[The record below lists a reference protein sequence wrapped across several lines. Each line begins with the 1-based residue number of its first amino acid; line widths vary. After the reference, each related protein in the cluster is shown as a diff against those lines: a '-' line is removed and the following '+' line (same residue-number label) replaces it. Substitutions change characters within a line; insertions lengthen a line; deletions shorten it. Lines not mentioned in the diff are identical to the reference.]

1 MKADDPRAPSVQI
14 ADDLRSRIEGGE
26 FAPGAKLP
34 SIRELAS
41 QYGVAPMTAQGRC
54 SGYAKSCGCTPVGV
68 ATLSANLIARQ
79 VSPNGSERLRRKCA
93 NCGPALRLWSLLNDC
108 SCHVSIRRGERL
120 KSQ

>member
-41 QYGVAPMTAQGRC
+41 QYGVAPMTAQGALQRLRDERRVYS
-54 SGYAKSCGCTPVGV
+54 SGRGHFVGEPGD
-68 ATLSANLIARQ
+68 
-79 VSPNGSERLRRKCA
+79 SPNFAERLQEVEAEVRE
-93 NCGPALRLWSLLNDC
+93 LRSRIETLESA
-108 SCHVSIRRGERL
+108 
-120 KSQ
+120 Q